1 MATNTVSLNVIKWGF
16 VDQMHPDT
24 HYTVNTGSAYEI
36 LNKTNQNKIL
46 FFGLQAMPKALR
58 RYRITG
64 VDVYFCPA
72 NGSSSVWFNYLD
84 ADFDPNTLT
93 WNNGRP
99 NVGSRA
105 LIASTATSSGDLVC
119 SKTASV
125 YDPTVDMTAMQM
137 ILQNRGFG
145 AWGQS
150 DPRYVKP
157 VRSNGG
163 TNLIT
168 VTYDSERILHGFP
181 VITEAP
187 ADYGNVDPRQPQTF
201 AWELRKNASN
211 WYCMDETFEQASA
224 KFYWKL
230 STDEEWTVINLTD
243 EMSVTIPAYTW
254 PTAARVQWYVETT
267 DEDGVTDRSSERVF
281 YTTTPGIIFDSK
293 PTGTEV
299 DTRRDIYFTW
309 RLYTPFGDYD
319 QESATLYWRASEYA
333 PWNTLATGAV
343 KSIVVPANTF
353 PTFSTIEWYLEAT
366 DTGGHT
372 AVTDP
377 AEFSTPTVAIK
388 ALTYPD
394 GSDISTKVAQTFS
407 WVYSNKKYT
416 DYSQESAVFYWQP
429 VPSETWN
436 AVPVTGNIKSLTLP
450 ANTFPTSSKIRWYIE
465 GTDTGGT
472 TTRTAAKTFE
482 TVTTKIT
489 PQNCPTSGYQD
500 PRLAITFSWYYSSVL
515 GEYTQQSAVLYWRE
529 TGDGEWNEIPVSG
542 DIQSLTVEA
551 NTFPVASEIEWYLAG
566 TDTGGTTSTTEQYS
580 FSTTASTAYA
590 ICVSPV
596 GQVEDGT
603 KPVTFTWIVRND
615 DGSLPLRTVLE
626 WKYDT
631 ESQLEWKTILDTV
644 DTATELTVPGSTF
657 HAGAVEWRVS
667 AYNRDLIQGPV
678 NTASFVCL
686 MAPEAPA
693 GLSATP
699 VPRTTIRWQASG
711 QEAYEVVI
719 DGKTVAKEYGQGV
732 YSYQKNEPLEDGE
745 HTIAV
750 RVQGLYGLWSNW
762 SETSILVH
770 NETED
775 TITLSGVFGVDAQ
788 LVWSADTEDLNA
800 TMNVYRDGK
809 WIAAV
814 GNSLT
819 FTDRHVLGEHSYSV
833 ELWKSDGYY
842 VRSNAVAGTMETSET
857 VIAPTAGGDWILIN
871 LTETVERRGSFSW
884 QVEHAARNV
893 LGSPYPIIEVGKN
906 IDLTGNYSCAFPD
919 VASARAF
926 EALRGEPVIIK
937 SPSGD
942 LLTGVLVSVSK
953 QVNKFYFGYSFSLQ
967 QTSLEDF
974 IENEAGT

>member
-1 MATNTVSLNVIKWGF
+1 MAQKTITLNAVKWAYVRAG
-16 VDQMHPDT
+16 DPDT
-24 HYTVNTGSAYEI
+24 HFPIRDSSAYTVADGAR
-36 LNKTNQNKIL
+36 LL
-46 FFGLQAMPKALR
+46 VGLQAVDQAIRRNRILRMSITVQARTTYHTNYPK
-58 RYRITG
+58 
-64 VDVYFCPA
+64 V
-72 NGSSSVWFNYLD
+72 SVLEG
-84 ADFDPNTLT
+84 DFDANTVT
-93 WNNGRP
+93 YNTSPRWD
-99 NVGSRA
+99 GSGFNLYAGAGLYDQWLDYSRSSA
-105 LIASTATSSGDLVC
+105 VDTTPTSTIL
-119 SKTASV
+119 
-125 YDPTVDMTAMQM
+125 TAMQK
-137 ILQNRGFG
+137 IVQNGCY
-145 AWGQS
+145 A
-150 DPRYVKP
+150 V
-157 VRSNGG
+157 GG
-163 TNLIT
+163 TIGVEAKTKTTSGSAALFSL
-168 VTYDSERILHGFP
+168 TYDP
-181 VITEAP
+181 DVIITSSP
-187 ADYGNVDPRQPQTF
+187 YLTKYPTGTVDPRVAQEF
-201 AWELRKNASN
+201 EWELRKKQSGF
-211 WYCMDETFEQASA
+211 YCPDESFRQVSA
-224 KFYWKL
+224 TFYWKL
-230 STDEEWTVINLTD
+230 ATDDDWTQIQITDETGRA
-243 EMSVTIPAYTW
+243 TIPANTL
-254 PTAARVQWYVETT
+254 PTAATVYWYIETT
-267 DEDGVTDRSSERVF
+267 DEDGTTESSPIKSF
-281 YTTTPGIIFDSK
+281 NTPTNQIYIAESPIGA
-293 PTGTEV
+293 EV
-299 DTRRDIYFTW
+299 DIRNPLVFRW
-309 RLYTPFGDYD
+309 RLLGGVGDYP
-319 QESATLYWRASEYA
+319 QESATLYWRQSEEA
-333 PWNTLATGAV
+333 EWSAITTESD
-343 KSIVVPANTF
+343 KTITVPALTF
-353 PTFSTIEWYLEAT
+353 PTFSTISWYLEAT

-372 AVTDP
+372 AVSDVAQFT
-377 AEFSTPTVAIK
+377 TPTVKITAV
-388 ALTYPD
+388 AYPKGD
-394 GSDISTKVAQTFS
+394 DVSTRVAHTFS
-407 WVYSNKKYT
+407 WRYYNQKYT
-416 DYSQESAVFYWQP
+416 DYTQESAVFYWQTF
-429 VPSETWN
+429 PSEVWYEIQI
-436 AVPVTGNIKSLTLP
+436 PGNIKALTIP
-450 ANTFPTSSKIRWYIE
+450 ANTFPTSSKIWWYVS
-465 GTDTGGT
+465 GTDAGGT
-472 TTRTAAKTFE
+472 TTITPQRFFSTI
-482 TVTTKIT
+482 TTKIT

-529 TGDGEWNEIPVSG
+529 AGDEEWNEIPVSG
-542 DIQSLTVEA
+542 DIQTLTVPA

-566 TDTGGTTSTTEQYS
+566 TDIGGTTSTTEQYS
-580 FSTTASTAYA
+580 FSTTASPAYA
-590 ICVSPV
+590 ICISPV

-603 KPVTFTWIVRND
+603 KPITFTWIVRND

-644 DTATELTVPGSTF
+644 DTATELAVPGGTF